1 VVKRRK
7 KIRTRSVHPRA
18 FVKKYDLPPRRFPF
32 KQLRQLQECLAPA
45 FQSLDFILPI
55 SAERLGEFRKLVLHS
70 VAFRQIS
77 LPVFAFNG
85 FDSRMFKGK
94 RIIADLAYQKS
105 LSNTT
110 TPVNRN
116 KFRFVGFKSG
126 LQFYLFVISSYEH
139 LYLLAEQ
146 AAI

>member
-1 VVKRRK
+1 
-7 KIRTRSVHPRA
+7 
-18 FVKKYDLPPRRFPF
+18 
-32 KQLRQLQECLAPA
+32 
-45 FQSLDFILPI
+45 
-55 SAERLGEFRKLVLHS
+55 
-70 VAFRQIS
+70 
-77 LPVFAFNG
+77 
-85 FDSRMFKGK
+85 MFKGK
-94 RIIADLAYQKS
+94 RIIAHLAYQKS

-110 TPVNRN
+110 TPVNRD